1 MFQHTM
7 FRQGQRQPEAI
18 LRPYTVKLLLALCQS
33 NFFCLI
39 YLENITFSIT
49 LEMAMI
55 TRGVEHNSPI
65 CMYICLVL
73 QIIIVIGFKP
83 VSVD

>member
-33 NFFCLI
+33 NIPRLI
-39 YLENITFSIT
+39 YLENITLNIT
-49 LEMAMI
+49 LEMVMI
-55 TRGVEHNSPI
+55 TLGV
-65 CMYICLVL
+65 
-73 QIIIVIGFKP
+73 
-83 VSVD
+83 

>member
-18 LRPYTVKLLLALCQS
+18 LGPNTVKLLLALCQS
-33 NFFCLI
+33 NILGLI
-39 YLENITFSIT
+39 YLENITLSIT

-55 TRGVEHNSPI
+55 TLGV
-65 CMYICLVL
+65 
-73 QIIIVIGFKP
+73 
-83 VSVD
+83 